1 MLKKLKFE
9 EGKTYTCDEIRVILK
24 GAVEPVTNEILKKM
38 TDNKKPKGDM
48 EKLRLAMEELKVI
61 CELQLF
67 QMYVFGE
74 DIKTKRG
81 RKYE

>member
-9 EGKTYTCDEIRVILK
+9 EGKTYTSDEIRVILK

-38 TDNKKPKGDM
+38 TGNKKPKGDM

-61 CELQLF
+61 CELELF

-81 RKYE
+81 RRYE